1 MFVVGEGG
9 VEVVL
14 VEVDGGEEED
24 AGAGGDEGVAEDD
37 IPVGEVVQETPVVP
51 LLSFY
56 QKIIQLHRTMSGF
69 DNLSVESYQVSDHKY
84 QVEDVRH

>member
-14 VEVDGGEEED
+14 VEVDGGEEEN

-37 IPVGEVVQETPVVP
+37 IPVGEVVEEAPVVP
-51 LLSFY
+51 LLGFY
-56 QKIIQLHRTMSGF
+56 QKIVQLDRT
-69 DNLSVESYQVSDHKY
+69 LLVSV
-84 QVEDVRH
+84 